1 MIYFEQPFLL
11 TDKYSTSRR
20 SKMDAFDQLGMSLTD
35 VLAPWIAILISISAA
50 FWFKDFAHNLMQGLK
65 FKMNPEFN
73 EGDHIILDDTDAIIV
88 KIGLRESVF
97 GVYSKRG
104 YTWRFI
110 PNDRL
115 KMHKLEKV
123 INKDLHLD
131 SAAEKGRRLQEMI
144 DQAQSDQIK
153 NNKDN
158 IEKIK
163 NGKRD

>member
-1 MIYFEQPFLL
+1 
-11 TDKYSTSRR
+11 
-20 SKMDAFDQLGMSLTD
+20 
-35 VLAPWIAILISISAA
+35 
-50 FWFKDFAHNLMQGLK
+50 
-65 FKMNPEFN
+65 MNPAFN
-73 EGDHIILDDTDAIIV
+73 EGEHIILDDTDAIIV